1 VYFFYLAYSYFLGV
15 PYFVFKLSRIC
26 YKVLSFELSGL
37 GYGVHSFDTV
47 DLELFITDSDPSFYF
62 LL

>member
-1 VYFFYLAYSYFLGV
+1 MYFLYLANSYFLGV
-15 PYFVFKLSRIC
+15 PNFVLKLAGLS
-26 YKVLSFELSGL
+26 YNVLSFTLSGL
-37 GYGVHSFDTV
+37 GYGVLSFDTV